1 MEPVLKEVTTEQ
13 EKLDALAR
21 EHGQIRVFTTPHG
34 RAAFKA
40 PKFADYQ
47 RFTDKITDGKG
58 SKFVTMRELSIS
70 CVVYP
75 SREELVEI
83 FEKMPGLV
91 LNAAAAIQELAG
103 TEVEGEVLKG

>member
-1 MEPVLKEVTTEQ
+1 MEPALKEVTTEQ
-13 EKLDALAR
+13 EKLDALAK
-21 EHGQIRVFTTPHG
+21 EHGELHAFNTPHG
-34 RAAFKA
+34 RVAFRA

-58 SKFVTMRELSIS
+58 SKFVTMRELALA

-75 SREELVEI
+75 SREELVEV
-83 FEKMPGLV
+83 FDKMPGLV
-91 LNAAAAIQELAG
+91 LNAATAIQELAG